1 MVVLRRGIQ
10 FSLDHLNQLC
20 SKHVLLPVLLI
31 HGYQYGVI
39 RNIRSHH
46 LLGTYQKTLLVSI
59 RPHRLAHS
67 GDSSTHALHCQV
79 GLASGGSL
87 GRDWRR
93 RPGRPC
99 ARWTDQL
106 HNDTGSV
113 PANLWRQAILRG
125 HGGAM
130 WQPRL
135 ATRRRRWRRWQRRRP
150 YLKCVIIN
158 VYAFL
163 TVCCVWIWWF
173 YSQRLKSLTLIWAVT
188 STVDQQLHELV
199 AARDEY
205 TWEFFRVLALCHTV
219 VSVQSPD
226 GTMISFLCWCCT
238 TTVICGDLFGR
249 FCGYLLRNWIDCDK
263 IGRQMGWV
271 KTDL

>member
-106 HNDTGSV
+106 HNDTRSV
-113 PANLWRQAILRG
+113 PAKLWRQAILRG

-188 STVDQQLHELV
+188 STVTSSYMSSSQHVMNTPGSFSVCSLSATLLSLSSHLMVLWSVFYVDVVPPQLFVVIFLDVFVDIFSETGSIV
-199 AARDEY
+199 
-205 TWEFFRVLALCHTV
+205 TKLA
-219 VSVQSPD
+219 D
-226 GTMISFLCWCCT
+226 RWGE
-238 TTVICGDLFGR
+238 
-249 FCGYLLRNWIDCDK
+249 
-263 IGRQMGWV
+263 
-271 KTDL
+271 